1 MLISESWLREWV
13 SPKLGCDQ
21 LAERL
26 TLAGLEVDAV
36 ESAGPALDNKRIVV
50 GQIVST
56 EPHPNASQIQ
66 VCEVD
71 VGKSRHLSIVCGAV
85 NAKTGMKTAVA
96 LANARLPGGQ
106 ASAGEIPA
114 CEIQTCEIHGV
125 KSNGM
130 LCSAAELGLANSSD
144 GILEFDAGAE
154 VGRAVGDYLD
164 LQDQVF
170 QLELTPNR
178 GDCLSIAGV
187 AREVATLIG
196 ARLKIPE
203 ISKSKV
209 VSRTALKV
217 RLKAPTGCPRYL
229 GRAITNIDMQA
240 KTPDWMAERLRRCGM
255 RSINPIVDITNYV
268 MHELGQPM
276 HAFDL
281 KKIHGGIVVRMA
293 KNGEK
298 IKLLDGRSVKLTKHN
313 LVIAD
318 HSKAIALAGIMGAAN
333 SAISGKSKDIYLES
347 AFFSCAAILGKAR
360 QLGLQHTDAS
370 HRFERGVDS
379 ELQLRAMERATA
391 LVVDI
396 AGGQAGTVTHA
407 VEKSA
412 LPKAANIAF
421 HKSEIQRLL
430 GITIPSSKT
439 VSIMK
444 NLGMLVRAAKTGWQ
458 VKPPSWRYDIQ
469 GQHDLVEEVGRCF
482 GFEKVPPRMPNTEC
496 RIGGHPENKISLYDL
511 KQTLVHRGYHEAIT
525 YSFVDAKFQKQLL
538 NKGNAIRLVNPIADN
553 MSVMRQSL
561 WPGLLEALKSNLNRQ
576 EDRVR
581 LFETGQV
588 YAKAQNSR
596 KSEEKSRLGGVASG
610 LSLPRQWGSPAAE
623 VDFFDIKGDL
633 EALINLT
640 GSAADFKLRQ
650 ARHPALHPG
659 QCAQILSEKKRIG
672 LVGKLHPANQ
682 KFYGIDHA
690 VYLFEVDLEPLSSC
704 LLPVFL
710 DISKFPSVQRDLA
723 VLVDQEVNAQSVL
736 ALVRSSAGEL
746 LRNLE
751 LFDVYRGDPLEKNK
765 KSFAYRLTFRSESSN
780 LTSSEI
786 EAVMKKIVG
795 ALEQKM
801 GARLRK

>member
-1 MLISESWLREWV
+1 MLISESWLREWA
-13 SPKLGCDQ
+13 SPKIGSDE

-26 TLAGLEVDAV
+26 TLAGLEVDSV
-36 ESAGPALDNKRIVV
+36 ESAGPSLDNKKIIV
-50 GQIVST
+50 GQIVSA
-56 EPHPNASQIQ
+56 EPHPNATNLQI
-66 VCEVD
+66 CEVD
-71 VGKSRHLSIVCGAV
+71 VSKSRNLSIVCGAV

-96 LANARLPGGQ
+96 LAKARLPGRQ
-106 ASAGEIPA
+106 VSAGEIHA
-114 CEIQTCEIHGV
+114 REIHGV

-130 LCSAAELGLANSSD
+130 LCSAAELGLADSSD
-144 GILEFDAGAE
+144 GIFEFDSGAD

-164 LQDQVF
+164 LQDYVF

-187 AREVATLIG
+187 AREVATLTG
-196 ARLKIPE
+196 ANLNIPE
-203 ISKSKV
+203 ISKAKI

-217 RLKAPTGCPRYL
+217 QLKAPEGCPRYV

-240 KTPDWMAERLRRCGM
+240 KTPDWMVERLRRSGM

-281 KKIHGGIVVRMA
+281 KKIRGGIVVRMA

-298 IKLLDGRSVKLTKHN
+298 IKLLDGSSVKLAKHD

-318 HSKAIALAGIMGAAN
+318 QSKAIALAGIMGAAN
-333 SAISGKSKDIYLES
+333 SAISGKSRDIYLES
-347 AFFSCAAILGKAR
+347 AFFSCAVILGKAR
-360 QLGLQHTDAS
+360 QLGLHTDAS

-379 ELQLRAMERATA
+379 ELQLKAMERATA
-391 LVVDI
+391 LVVGI
-396 AGGQAGTVTHA
+396 AGGQAGPVTHT
-407 VEKSA
+407 VEKSS
-412 LPKAANIAF
+412 LPKTPDIAF
-421 HKSEIQRLL
+421 HKSEIYRVL
-430 GITIPSSKT
+430 GMTVPNNKI

-444 NLGMLVRAAKTGWQ
+444 NLGMSVKSSKIGWQ

-469 GQHDLVEEVGRCF
+469 GQHDLIEEVGRCF
-482 GFEKVPPRMPNTEC
+482 GFEKVPPRMPDTESG
-496 RIGGHPENKISLYDL
+496 IGAHPENKLSLYDI
-511 KQTLVHRGYHEAIT
+511 KQTLIHRGYHEAIT
-525 YSFVDAKFQKQLL
+525 YSFVDSKFQQQLL
-538 NKGNAIRLVNPIADN
+538 NKSDAIRLINPIADN

-581 LFETGQV
+581 LFETGHV

-596 KSEEKSRLGGVASG
+596 KSEEKSRLGGLISG
-610 LSLPRQWGSPAAE
+610 ISLPRQWASQAAE

-640 GSAADFKLRQ
+640 GSTADFQLQQ

-659 QCAQILSEKKRIG
+659 QCAQIFIGKKRIG
-672 LVGKLHPANQ
+672 FVGKLHPSHQ
-682 KFYGIDHA
+682 KIYDLDQA
-690 VYLFEVDLEPLSSC
+690 VYLFEIDLEPLSSC

-710 DISKFPSVQRDLA
+710 DISKFPSMQRDLA
-723 VLVDQEVNAQSVL
+723 VLVDQTVNVQPIME
-736 ALVRSSAGEL
+736 LVRSSAGGL

-751 LFDVYRGDPLEKNK
+751 LFDVYRGDNLEKNK
-765 KSFAYRLTFRSESSN
+765 KSFAFGLTFQSESSN
-780 LTSSEI
+780 LTALEV
-786 EAVMKKIVG
+786 EAVMEKIVEV
-795 ALEQKM
+795 LEQKM
-801 GARLRK
+801 DARLRK